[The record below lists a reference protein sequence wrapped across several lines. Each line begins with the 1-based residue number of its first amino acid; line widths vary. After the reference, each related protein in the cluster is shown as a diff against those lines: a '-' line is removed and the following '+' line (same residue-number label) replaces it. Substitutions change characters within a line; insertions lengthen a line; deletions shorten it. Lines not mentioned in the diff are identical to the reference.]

1 MADKRKQDF
10 DKENFPKENVPE
22 EDLPKKAPPDGG
34 APAENA
40 PTAEKPAEK
49 KGETEE
55 EPTAD
60 ELRQMMKKNHSEVR
74 GPGAGRMIRE
84 KPKNFGKT
92 VVKLV
97 KYIGKSKYLVFL
109 IMATTVLTTVLG
121 LAGPKLQGQAIDAM
135 TLRDGHLDVDFD
147 TLVKTLVLMGLVY
160 VASALMQLFQGFAS
174 ATISQTTVYTMRQD
188 LFRKISYL
196 PIAYTDRHPSGDIM
210 SRMTNDVDNISNS
223 ISQSITSLISA
234 VLTLVGAFG
243 MLLWYDWR
251 MALISLVTIP
261 LTVIV
266 SMKLSVYM
274 RKYFVKKQVLLGQ
287 MNSQVEEMVTGFKTV
302 IAYGKEE
309 DACGDFAKISE
320 DFRKCSIKAN
330 VWGGLMGPANNL
342 INNLNYLI
350 VTCFGAYFTMKGAI
364 SVGDIQAILQYSR
377 QLSFPINQIAN
388 QYATILTAV
397 AGAERVFTILE
408 TPDEPDEGKNPM
420 TVDEIRGDIEFS
432 HIDFSYLPG
441 KQVLHDFSLSVKQ
454 GQKIALVGATGSGK
468 TTVVNLLTRFYDVD
482 SGSITVDGVNVN
494 DIPKKTLRNAI
505 AIVLQ
510 DTVLFH
516 DTIGNNIRYG
526 RLDAS
531 QEELERA
538 ADTSESDEF
547 IKRLPEG
554 YDTVLTEG
562 GSNLSQGQ
570 RQLLSI
576 ARAVLA
582 DPKILIL
589 DEATSSVDTRTEMH
603 IQQAMVALMKNRT
616 SLIIAHRLSTIRD
629 ADTIIVMKD
638 GTVMEY
644 GNHDELL
651 EKQGVYYELYQNQ
664 FAGFET

>member
-1 MADKRKQDF
+1 MADNRK
-10 DKENFPKENVPE
+10 K
-22 EDLPKKAPPDGG
+22 DLKN
-34 APAENA
+34 ENA
-40 PTAEKPAEK
+40 PLPEEPVKGK
-49 KGETEE
+49 KEQKEE

-60 ELRQMMKKNHSEVR
+60 ELRQMMKKNNSEAR

-84 KPKNFGKT
+84 KPKDFGKT
-92 VVKLV
+92 VLKLIR
-97 KYIGKSKYLVFL
+97 YIGRSKYLVFL
-109 IMATTVLTTVLG
+109 IMFTTVVTTLLN
-121 LAGPKLQGQAIDAM
+121 LAGPRLQGQAIDAM
-135 TLRDGHLDVDFD
+135 TLCEGHLDVDFD
-147 TLVKTLVLMGLVY
+147 SLVKTLVLMGLVY
-160 VASALMQLFQGFAS
+160 IASALMQLFQGFAS
-174 ATISQTTVYTMRQD
+174 AKISQTTVYTMRQD

-266 SMKLSVYM
+266 SMKLSTYM

-309 DACGDFAKISE
+309 DACEDFAKISE
-320 DFRKCSIKAN
+320 DFRKCSIQAN
-330 VWGGLMGPANNL
+330 VWGGVMGPANNL

-350 VTCFGAYFTMKGAI
+350 VTCFGAYFTMRGAI

-408 TPDEPDEGKNPM
+408 TPDEVDEGKNPM
-420 TVDEIRGDIEFS
+420 TVDDIRGDIEFS

-441 KQVLHDFSLSVKQ
+441 KQVLHDFNLSVKQ

-482 SGSITVDGVNVN
+482 SGSITIDGVNVN

-526 RLDAS
+526 RLDATD
-531 QEELERA
+531 EELVHA
-538 ADTSESDEF
+538 ADMSESDEF
-547 IKRLPEG
+547 IDRLPER
-554 YDTVLTEG
+554 YDTVLSEG

-651 EKQGVYYELYQNQ
+651 AKQGVYYNLYQNQ

>member
-1 MADKRKQDF
+1 MADNRK
-10 DKENFPKENVPE
+10 K
-22 EDLPKKAPPDGG
+22 DLKN
-34 APAENA
+34 ENA
-40 PTAEKPAEK
+40 PLPEEPVKGK
-49 KGETEE
+49 KEQKEE

-60 ELRQMMKKNHSEVR
+60 ELRQMMKKNNSEAR

-84 KPKNFGKT
+84 KPKDFGKT
-92 VVKLV
+92 VLKLIR
-97 KYIGKSKYLVFL
+97 YIGRSKYLVFL
-109 IMATTVLTTVLG
+109 IMFTTVVTTLLN
-121 LAGPKLQGQAIDAM
+121 LAGPRLQGQAIDAM
-135 TLRDGHLDVDFD
+135 TLREGHLDVDFD
-147 TLVKTLVLMGLVY
+147 SLVKTLVLMGLVY
-160 VASALMQLFQGFAS
+160 IASALMQLFQGFAS
-174 ATISQTTVYTMRQD
+174 ARISQTTVYTMRQD

-266 SMKLSVYM
+266 SMKLSTYM

-309 DACGDFAKISE
+309 DACEDFAKISE
-320 DFRKCSIKAN
+320 DFRKCSIQAN
-330 VWGGLMGPANNL
+330 VWGGVMGPANNL

-350 VTCFGAYFTMKGAI
+350 VTCFGAYFTMRGAI

-408 TPDEPDEGKNPM
+408 TPDEVDEGKNPM
-420 TVDEIRGDIEFS
+420 TVDDIRGDIEFS

-441 KQVLHDFSLSVKQ
+441 KQVLHDFNLSVKQ

-482 SGSITVDGVNVN
+482 SGSITIDGVNVN

-526 RLDAS
+526 RLDATD
-531 QEELERA
+531 EELVHA
-538 ADTSESDEF
+538 ADMSESDEF
-547 IKRLPEG
+547 IDRLPER
-554 YDTVLTEG
+554 YDTVLSEG

-651 EKQGVYYELYQNQ
+651 AKQGVYYNLYQNQ